1 MRAIVDVSDCAVALM
16 HAIVPRYLQRRISWW
31 CVFGMVIAGASVAIP
46 AAAAELDDTPSPSAV
61 AVHAFVS
68 QGYIKSTGNDYLVA
82 SKGAGSFDFS
92 EAGINFTAQLTD
104 KFRVGM
110 QLFAYEQGKLGQYA
124 TSADWYYLD
133 YHYRDTFGIRAGRLK
148 MPLGFYG
155 DIADIDAARVPVLLP
170 SGVYPAVNRDLL
182 LAQTGAEIYGYLRL
196 GSFGALSYR
205 LFGGSLQIVLPSQA
219 GSPTQIS
226 DYGVPYVGG
235 GRLLWEAPL
244 EGLRIGLTG
253 VALRARATAVFP
265 GAGSP
270 APMLDE
276 SEDFYY
282 GIGSIEYTVHD
293 LLLQAEFAS
302 SRSVLSSDNQSLAPN
317 RVLVSEA
324 GYGLAAYRVRRWL
337 EPGIY
342 YSLAY
347 YDRNLG
353 AEQDDRNVQ
362 HDLAA
367 TLRFDV
373 NNFWIVKVEGHFMHG
388 TELINAGS
396 PQDVLTNPVD
406 WGVFLVKT
414 TGYF

>member
-1 MRAIVDVSDCAVALM
+1 MPAT
-16 HAIVPRYLQRRISWW
+16 VPRYLRLCMSWW
-31 CVFGMVIAGASVAIP
+31 HLLGIVIVAAAVELP
-46 AAAAELDDTPSPSAV
+46 AAAAELDDTPGQPAV

-68 QGYIKSTGNDYLVA
+68 QGYIKSTGNDYLVQ
-82 SKGAGSFDFS
+82 SKGAGSFDYS

-104 KFRVGM
+104 KFRVGI
-110 QLFAYEQGKLGQYA
+110 QLFANELGKLGQYA

-133 YHYRDTFGIRAGRLK
+133 YHLRDTFGIRAGRLK

-182 LAQTGAEIYGYLRL
+182 LAQTGGEIYGHLRVGVL
-196 GSFGALSYR
+196 GALDYR

-219 GSPTQIS
+219 GSPTQVS
-226 DYGVPYVGG
+226 NYAVPYVGG
-235 GRLLWEAPL
+235 GRLLWETPL
-244 EGLRIGLTG
+244 EGLRVGLTG
-253 VALRARATAVFP
+253 VALQAKATAVFP
-265 GAGSP
+265 EAGSP
-270 APMLDE
+270 PPVLDE
-276 SEDFYY
+276 TEDFYY
-282 GIGSIEYTVHD
+282 GIGSIEYAVHD

-302 SRSVLSSDNQSLAPN
+302 ARSSLTTDNQAVAPN
-317 RVLVSEA
+317 RVVVSEA

-337 EPGIY
+337 QPGVY

-362 HDLAA
+362 HDLAG
-367 TLRFDV
+367 TLRFDL

-388 TELINAGS
+388 TELLNGRDTM
-396 PQDVLTNPVD
+396 PDVLTNPVN

>member
-1 MRAIVDVSDCAVALM
+1 M
-16 HAIVPRYLQRRISWW
+16 HAIVPRYLRLWISWW
-31 CVFGMVIAGASVAIP
+31 RALGAVIVAASIGSP
-46 AAAAELDDTPSPSAV
+46 ANAAELDDAPSPSAV

-68 QGYIKSTGNDYLVA
+68 QGYIKSTGNDYLVQ
-82 SKGAGSFDFS
+82 SKGAGSFDYS

-104 KFRVGM
+104 NFRVGI
-110 QLFAYEQGKLGQYA
+110 QLFANELGKLGQYA

-133 YHYRDTFGIRAGRLK
+133 YHLRDTFGIRAGRLK

-182 LAQTGAEIYGYLRL
+182 LAQTGGEIYGHLRAGL
-196 GSFGALSYR
+196 LGALDYR

-226 DYGVPYVGG
+226 NYAVPYVGG
-235 GRLLWEAPL
+235 GRVLWETPL
-244 EGLRIGLTG
+244 EGLRVGLTG
-253 VALRARATAVFP
+253 VALRAKASAVFP
-265 GAGSP
+265 GAGTP
-270 APMLDE
+270 APMLNE
-276 SEDFYY
+276 SEDLYY
-282 GIGSIEYTVHD
+282 GIGSIEYAVHD

-302 SRSVLSSDNQSLAPN
+302 SRAALTTDNPTTFPN
-317 RVLVSEA
+317 RLVVSEA

-337 EPGIY
+337 EPGVY

-347 YDRNLG
+347 FDRNLG

-373 NNFWIVKVEGHFMHG
+373 NTFWIVKVEGHFMHG
-388 TELINAGS
+388 TELINGGDIMA
-396 PQDVLTNPVD
+396 DVLTNPVN
-406 WGVFLVKT
+406 WGVFLIKT

>member
-1 MRAIVDVSDCAVALM
+1 MLAN
-16 HAIVPRYLQRRISWW
+16 VPRYLRRLTWW
-31 CVFGMVIAGASVAIP
+31 WRVLGLVIAGVSVAIP
-46 AAAAELDDTPSPSAV
+46 AAGAELDGSPGPSAV

-133 YHYRDTFGIRAGRLK
+133 YHFRDTLGVRAGRLK
-148 MPLGFYG
+148 MPIGLYG
-155 DIADIDAARVPVLLP
+155 DIADIDAARIPVLLP
-170 SGVYPAVNRDLL
+170 SGIYPAVNRDLL
-182 LAQTGAEIYGYLRL
+182 LAQTGAEIYGYLRVGIL
-196 GSFGALSYR
+196 GALDYR
-205 LFGGSLQIVLPSQA
+205 VFGGSLQIVLPSQA
-219 GSPTQIS
+219 GAATQIS
-226 DYGVPYVGG
+226 DYAVPYVGG
-235 GRLLWEAPL
+235 GRLLWETPL
-244 EGLRIGLTG
+244 EGLRVGLTG
-253 VALRARATAVFP
+253 LALRAKATIVFP

-270 APMLDE
+270 ALTLNE
-276 SEDFYY
+276 SEDLYY
-282 GIGSIEYTVHD
+282 GIGSIEYAVHD

-302 SRSVLSSDNQSLAPN
+302 SRAALGSDNQAVFPN
-317 RVLVSEA
+317 RTVVSDA
-324 GYGLAAYRVRRWL
+324 GYGLVAYRVRRWL
-337 EPGIY
+337 QPGAY

-347 YDRNLG
+347 YNRNLG

-367 TLRFDV
+367 TVRFDI
-373 NNFWIVKVEGHFMHG
+373 NNFWIVKLEGHFMHG
-388 TELINAGS
+388 TELINGGDIMT
-396 PQDVLTNPVD
+396 PVLTNPVN